1 MNAPDTPKKSLNS
14 NALRQL
20 EIKHLMAFEAI
31 YSTRNISRAGESLGF
46 SQPTMSTLLARLR
59 EVLEDPL
66 FLRQPRG
73 VLPSARAEELIGR
86 VRRAL
91 HEMDAIVRPEV
102 SFDPETDVREFRLHM
117 LDMFESI
124 LVPAL
129 VRKVQYCPG
138 ISLRLLLAPKVP
150 IVEALESGNADLALG
165 VPPTNHPDLR
175 WEALMPMDLCVIA
188 RRGHPTINGSVT
200 PEQLVAT
207 GQVSMDMAP
216 GALANSKFFRMG
228 TRPER
233 RDVVLVNRPSSVIEI
248 VAGSDLV
255 GYANRLHIATSPW
268 RDRLQVLPA
277 PVTVNAQNFQMT
289 WHHRNDADAGL
300 AWLKG
305 MIRRTLAERQ
315 AELGA

>member
-1 MNAPDTPKKSLNS
+1 MNEPESKTKGLNS

-46 SQPTMSTLLARLR
+46 SQPTMSNLLARLR
-59 EVLEDPL
+59 EVLDDPL

-102 SFDPETDVREFRLHM
+102 SFDPDTDQREFRLHM
-117 LDMFESI
+117 LDMFEMI

-129 VRKVQYCPG
+129 VRKIQYCPG
-138 ISLRLLLAPKVP
+138 ISFRLLLAPKVP
-150 IVEALESGNADLALG
+150 VVEALESGNADLALG

-175 WEALMPMDLCVIA
+175 WEELMPMDLCVIA

-233 RDVVLVNRPSSVIEI
+233 RDVVLVNRPTSVIEI

-268 RDRLQVLPA
+268 RDQLQVLPA

-300 AWLKG
+300 VWLKG
-305 MIRRTLAERQ
+305 LIRATLAERK
-315 AELGA
+315 AELGL

>member
-1 MNAPDTPKKSLNS
+1 MNEPEFKTKGLNS

-46 SQPTMSTLLARLR
+46 SQPTMSNLLARLR
-59 EVLEDPL
+59 EVLDDPL

-102 SFDPETDVREFRLHM
+102 SFDPDTDQREFRLHM
-117 LDMFESI
+117 LDMFEMI

-129 VRKVQYCPG
+129 VRKIQYCPG
-138 ISLRLLLAPKVP
+138 ISFRLLLAPKVP
-150 IVEALESGNADLALG
+150 VVEALESGNADLALG

-175 WEALMPMDLCVIA
+175 WEELMPMDLCVIA

-233 RDVVLVNRPSSVIEI
+233 RDVVLVNRPTSVIEI

-268 RDRLQVLPA
+268 RDQLQVLPA

-300 AWLKG
+300 VWLKG
-305 MIRRTLAERQ
+305 LIRATLAERK
-315 AELGA
+315 AELGL

>member
-1 MNAPDTPKKSLNS
+1 MNEPDSKTKGLNS

-46 SQPTMSTLLARLR
+46 SQPTMSNLLARLR
-59 EVLEDPL
+59 EVLDDPL

-73 VLPSARAEELIGR
+73 VLPSARAEELISR

-102 SFDPETDVREFRLHM
+102 SFDPDTDQREFRLHM
-117 LDMFESI
+117 LDMFEMI

-129 VRKVQYCPG
+129 VRKIQYCPG
-138 ISLRLLLAPKVP
+138 ISFRLLLAPKVP
-150 IVEALESGNADLALG
+150 VVEALESGNADLALG

-175 WEALMPMDLCVIA
+175 WEELMPMDLCVIA

-233 RDVVLVNRPSSVIEI
+233 RDVVLVNRPTSVIEI

-268 RDRLQVLPA
+268 RDQLQVLPA

-300 AWLKG
+300 VWLKG
-305 MIRRTLAERQ
+305 LIRATLAERK
-315 AELGA
+315 AELGL